1 MTAGATRGKVVIR
14 SDDMNADD
22 FMQLSSMMFG
32 TVYANLPR
40 LDKRINIAGVY
51 GRYEGVSF
59 RHMIYR
65 GNFTIE
71 LPPINDEITFVLPIA
86 GKIMFNQAS
95 DLLGV
100 PSVGIAMDKADLRST
115 RFIDSHEQYGF
126 SIRRG
131 LFAERLST
139 LLGKPILNSVRFQPM
154 VDLSQPAFAG
164 VRSLLQFATG
174 ADAEVLINSS
184 SLMPMRIQEMLVD
197 AVLES
202 WPHNYTDWLQR
213 KGPLIAP
220 RHVKLAV
227 EFIQEHPHASV
238 SGTQLAELT
247 NVSLRALQD
256 GFRRFMGTSIAAY
269 QRQVRLE
276 RAHSAIIQDPTRS
289 IAEIA
294 LGLGFTNVG
303 RFSQYFQ
310 NAFGQ
315 SPLDVKNGVRRR

>member
-1 MTAGATRGKVVIR
+1 MK
-14 SDDMNADD
+14 ADD
-22 FMQLSSMMFG
+22 FMHLTSIMVG
-32 TVYANLPR
+32 AVYANLPR
-40 LDKRINIAGVY
+40 LDPHINIAGVY

-59 RHMIYR
+59 RHMLYS
-65 GNFTIE
+65 GDFTIE
-71 LPPINDEITFVLPIA
+71 LPPISDEITFVLPVA

-95 DLLGV
+95 DLVGV
-100 PSVGIAMDKADLRST
+100 PSVGLAMDKADLRST

-139 LLGKPILNSVRFQPM
+139 LLGKPIVNSVRFQPM
-154 VDLSQPAFAG
+154 VDLGQPAFAG
-164 VRSLLQFATG
+164 LRSLLEFATG
-174 ADAEVLINSS
+174 AEADVLINSS
-184 SLMPMRIQEMLVD
+184 ALMPMRIQEMLVD

-202 WPHNYTDWLQR
+202 WPHNYTDALQH

-227 EFIQEHPHASV
+227 EFIQEHPDASIN
-238 SGTQLAELT
+238 SAQLAELC

-276 RAHSAIIQDPTRS
+276 RAHGAIVQDPSRS

-294 LGLGFTNVG
+294 LGLGFTNMG

-315 SPLDVKNGVRRR
+315 SPLDVKNAIRRR